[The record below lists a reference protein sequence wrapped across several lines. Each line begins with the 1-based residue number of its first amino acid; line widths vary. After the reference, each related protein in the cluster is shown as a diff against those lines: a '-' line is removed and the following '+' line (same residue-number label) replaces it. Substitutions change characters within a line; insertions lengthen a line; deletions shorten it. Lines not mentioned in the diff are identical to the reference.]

1 MSAIRNNIEKGF
13 EQFARKIYRN
23 RIKTL
28 LVILVITAAIISQ
41 IPKITVDTSM
51 EGFLH
56 KEDPAMLAYN
66 AFRDQFGRDEVV
78 IVALQPADVFDLAFL
93 KTLAR
98 LHRDLEEKVPYL
110 DDITSMINA
119 RNTRGEQDE
128 LIVEDLLETWPENSA
143 DLAVLKQRVL
153 SNPMYKNLLVSE
165 DGRFTT
171 IVIRTHSRSD
181 TGQDD
186 DLLAGFGDEN
196 LEGPVTDEARPQ
208 STAYLTDRENSEV
221 VEAVKAV
228 AEAYRSAD
236 LPIWVAGSPVVTHF
250 IKQSMMR
257 DVRTFLL
264 LATVVVGIVLFV
276 MFRRLTGVLL
286 PLLVVL
292 LSLLDTIGLMALSGV
307 AIKVPTQILP
317 SFLLAVGVGTSVHI
331 LAVFF
336 QHFDRNTDKEAAIAY
351 AMGHSGLAVVMT
363 NVTTACGLVSFSTAE
378 VAPIAD
384 VGVFAGIGVMLAF
397 IYTLFLLPALLAL
410 VPISPRDPK
419 VGKDRRTAMGRFL
432 TAVGNFSTGHAKA
445 ILAGSVLVILV
456 SAVAITAIRFSH
468 HPLSWFPEDNAIRMA
483 TEKIDRELRGS
494 ITLEVIV
501 DTGKVNGLY
510 DPALLGRLESAA
522 AHVEKLKYEKLFVG
536 KAWSVTTI
544 LKEIN
549 QALNENRAPF
559 YSIPED
565 PQLVAQEFLLF
576 ENSGSDD
583 LEDFV
588 DSQFSKAR
596 FTIKVPFEDAYH
608 AGIFI
613 EEINSYFRQ
622 YFPEATV
629 TLTGMMGLLSR
640 TITAAV
646 HSMAKSYATAL
657 VVITVMMVLLIG
669 RVRIGLLSMVPNL
682 VPILLMLGVIGIF
695 NLSMDLFTMMVAS
708 VAIGLAVDDTIHF
721 MHNFR
726 RYYDHGGDP
735 VEAVHQTLQT
745 TGRAMLVTTIVLSAG
760 FFIFGFATMRN
771 VRSFGMLTGFTIVM
785 ALLADYLLAPALM
798 VLVNKKKEAAGEGAA
813 VS

>member
-1 MSAIRNNIEKGF
+1 MRTIRYRIEKGF
-13 EQFARKIYRN
+13 EQFARGIYRH

-56 KEDPAMLAYN
+56 KKDPAMLTYN
-66 AFRDQFGRDEVV
+66 AFRDQFGRDEMV
-78 IVALQPADVFDLAFL
+78 IVALQPADVFDLQFL
-93 KTLAR
+93 ETLKR
-98 LHRDLEEKVPYL
+98 LHHDLEEKVPYV
-110 DDITSMINA
+110 DDITSLINA
-119 RNTRGEQDE
+119 RNTRGDEDE
-128 LIVEDLLETWPENSA
+128 LIVEDLLEAWPQNAE
-143 DLAVLKQRVL
+143 DLAILKKRVL
-153 SNPMYKNLLVSE
+153 SNPLYQNMVVSA

-171 IVIRTHSRSD
+171 LVIRTHSLSGGSPDVDLLDGFSD
-181 TGQDD
+181 DGPAGPMQDD
-186 DLLAGFGDEN
+186 
-196 LEGPVTDEARPQ
+196 TRPQ
-208 STAYLTDRENSEV
+208 SAAYLTDQENSEV

-228 AEAYRSAD
+228 AESYRGAD

-250 IKQSMMR
+250 LKQSMMR

-264 LATVVVGIVLFV
+264 LATAVVGIVLFA

-286 PLLVVL
+286 PLLVVF

-336 QHFDRNTDKEAAIAY
+336 QHFDRNADKEAAIAY

-410 VPISPRDPK
+410 VPISPKDPK

-432 TAVGNFSTGHAKA
+432 TAVGHFSTGHARA
-445 ILAGSVLVILV
+445 IVAGSVLVMLV
-456 SAVAITAIRFSH
+456 SAAAITAIRFSH

-483 TEKIDRELRGS
+483 TEKVDRELRGS

-510 DPALLGRLESAA
+510 DPTLLGRLESAA
-522 AHVEKLKYEKLFVG
+522 AHVKTLEYEKIFVG

-549 QALNENRAPF
+549 QALNENRQAF
-559 YSIPED
+559 YSVPVD
-565 PQLVAQEFLLF
+565 PRLVAQEFLLF

-613 EEINSYFRQ
+613 EKINSYFRQ

-657 VVITVMMVLLIG
+657 AVITVLMVLLIG
-669 RVRIGLLSMVPNL
+669 RVRIGLLSMIPNL

-726 RYYDHGGDP
+726 RYYDQGGDP

-760 FFIFGFATMRN
+760 FFIFAFATMRN

-798 VLVNKKKEAAGEGAA
+798 VLVNRKKDAALAP
-813 VS
+813 VH